1 MKCFPHLSSNYVSS
15 LVNSVSC
22 PLPIWKYFSLLLSF
36 WSRLFWMLT
45 PIRYMF
51 FKYFPPFLRL
61 PLHSFDCVLWCT
73 EGFNFDK
80 VQFIFLSL
88 SPVLLVSWRESSTQA
103 SGVAFSSTFSSLRFV
118 VFGLTFRSLIHFEF
132 LFVCGMK
139 IRVQLHSR
147 ACGHQ
152 HCLLEMPSG
161 RKATGPERGT
171 ERGQKESVG
180 GRTEV
185 QSVGERR
192 TRRGLRGSKS
202 AAHHPP
208 REKVAETSSGW
219 RQNCLLSCWARVQSQ
234 TPGYRRQFW
243 SYRGHFLLG

>member
-1 MKCFPHLSSNYVSS
+1 MARKQHPSQWGGVFLHIFFPAIC
-15 LVNSVSC
+15 SVRSY
-22 PLPIWKYFSLLLSF
+22 LQVFD
-36 WSRLFWMLT
+36 
-45 PIRYMF
+45 
-51 FKYFPPFLRL
+51 PFRV
-61 PLHSFDCVLWCT
+61 PFRMWY
-73 EGFNFDK
+73 EDK
-80 VQFIFLSL
+80 
-88 SPVLLVSWRESSTQA
+88 
-103 SGVAFSSTFSSLRFV
+103 
-118 VFGLTFRSLIHFEF
+118 
-132 LFVCGMK
+132 
-139 IRVQLHSR
+139 VQLHSR

-192 TRRGLRGSKS
+192 TRRSLRGSKS

-208 REKVAETSSGW
+208 REKVPETSSGW

-234 TPGYRRQFW
+234 TPGYRRQF
-243 SYRGHFLLG
+243 

>member
-1 MKCFPHLSSNYVSS
+1 MSSDAQKVLILTKSNLYFYLCHPCFWCHGEKAAPKPVG
-15 LVNSVSC
+15 
-22 PLPIWKYFSLLLSF
+22 W
-36 WSRLFWMLT
+36 R
-45 PIRYMF
+45 
-51 FKYFPPFLRL
+51 FPPHFL
-61 PLHSFDCVLWCT
+61 PCD
-73 EGFNFDK
+73 
-80 VQFIFLSL
+80 
-88 SPVLLVSWRESSTQA
+88 
-103 SGVAFSSTFSSLRFV
+103 FV

-234 TPGYRRQFW
+234 TPGYRRQF
-243 SYRGHFLLG
+243 